1 MPNAPTSPAAR
12 RATAVARLA
21 LLVSAGACA
30 TGRSGDFPPDAQA
43 RAAVDVPAQFTLAAP
58 PEAVQGG
65 DAVPCANPA
74 VDPRDGTRLVLVRS
88 RSGRGDYEAPAG
100 KYGVGAAELLRL
112 DCATGRAI
120 GVVARG
126 QE

>member
-1 MPNAPTSPAAR
+1 MPNAPTLPAAR

-21 LLVSAGACA
+21 LVVSAGACA
-30 TGRSGDFPPDAQA
+30 LGRSGDFPPDAQA
-43 RAAVDVPAQFTLAAP
+43 RPAVDVPAQFTLAAP
-58 PEAVQGG
+58 PEAVQGP
-65 DAVPCANPA
+65 DAAPCTSPA

-126 QE
+126 QD